1 MNTTQVIR
9 QVQVVDPALSTANPT
24 QVVERL
30 AIFDATGAPIDL
42 ASVLADFENRITA
55 IEGA

>member
-42 ASVLADFENRITA
+42 AAVLADYEDRIA
-55 IEGA
+55 ALEGA